1 MKNWPASGLL
11 QRRTSS
17 SGCANQPVADGAR
30 TAFIVKGPPTYL
42 AAEEAQHQGHFKP
55 EQCTLFVVIPKLEAF
70 NRTERLEAVIDPA
83 RWSEICWLR
92 IASKNKYQE
101 TGDGNVKEVRRS
113 FWSRL
118 KNHWSDALL
127 GRQVAAAWG
136 QFDVVYSLDGAF
148 YEHLAYRFKP
158 RQLTLLEA
166 GASILSRIEASGYI
180 NYWQRAGWQDQ
191 LILLLT
197 GFRVFPRERT
207 SLFTNYGMAMRTRH
221 AIVANT
227 NSLKL
232 RLCAQ
237 QQRGGHVLWIGAPL
251 CEYLGVR
258 DEAYI
263 AYIQES
269 LQKLGLSSRELIYIA
284 HPGKEDLT
292 RLQELS
298 MALGCTLD
306 TGLAPVEV
314 KVARGTSLP
323 KAILSPF
330 SSSLANLARM
340 LPEDIEIVSTWHQQF
355 NAIGNLM
362 QWRRS
367 LDASAARRIR
377 FISVG
382 EASPLFHFHKEPEA
396 GEILYD
402 NLSQYA
408 QECKPGMHKSTLS

>member
-11 QRRTSS
+11 QRHTSRRGGS
-17 SGCANQPVADGAR
+17 NQPEADGAR
-30 TAFIVKGPPTYL
+30 TAFIIKGPPTYL
-42 AAEEAQHQGHFKP
+42 AAEEAQYQGHFKP

-70 NRTERLEAVIDPA
+70 NRTARLEAIIDPT
-83 RWSEICWLR
+83 RWSEVCWLR
-92 IASKNKYQE
+92 IASKSKYHE
-101 TGDGNVKEVRRS
+101 TGSGEIKEVRRG

-118 KNHWSDALL
+118 KHHWSDALL
-127 GRQVAAAWG
+127 ASQVAAAWG
-136 QFDVVYSLDGAF
+136 QFDVVYSVDGAF

-166 GASILSRIEASGYI
+166 GASMLSRIEASGYI
-180 NYWQRAGWQDQ
+180 NYWERAAWREQ
-191 LILLLT
+191 LIFLLT
-197 GFRVFPRERT
+197 GFRIFPRERT
-207 SLFTNYGMAMRTRH
+207 SLFTNYGMAIRTKH
-221 AIVANT
+221 AVIANA

-232 RLCAQ
+232 MLCSQ
-237 QQRGGHVLWIGAPL
+237 QKRGGHALWIGAPL
-251 CEYLGVR
+251 CEYFGVK

-263 AYIQES
+263 SYIQES

-284 HPGKEDLT
+284 HPGKEDHT
-292 RLQELS
+292 RLQALS
-298 MALGCTLD
+298 MALGCTID
-306 TGLAPVEV
+306 TGLAPVEA

-340 LPEDIEIVSTWHQQF
+340 LPEDIEIASIWHQQF
-355 NAIGNLM
+355 NAIRSLV

-367 LDASAARRIR
+367 LDASASRRIR

-382 EASPLFHFHKEPEA
+382 EASPLFRFHKEPEA
-396 GEILYD
+396 DEIIYE

-408 QECKPGMHKSTLS
+408 KECKSGMYGSTLS